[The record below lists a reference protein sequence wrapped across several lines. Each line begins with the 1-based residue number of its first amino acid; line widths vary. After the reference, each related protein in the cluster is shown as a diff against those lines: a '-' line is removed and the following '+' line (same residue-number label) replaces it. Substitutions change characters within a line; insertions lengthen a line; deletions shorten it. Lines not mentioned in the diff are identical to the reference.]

1 MKEQTQMNRS
11 RSSELRERALE
22 VIPGGVNSPVRAFA
36 AVGGEP
42 VFLARGDG
50 ARVWDADGNEYVD
63 FLSSWG
69 PLILGHAP
77 AVVLEAIQE
86 AAALG
91 TSFGASTEREVAF
104 AELLTSLIPSLEKVR
119 LVNSGTEATMSA
131 IRLARG
137 ATGRAKVVK
146 MEGGYHGHA
155 DGLLVR
161 AGSGG
166 ETFGVPDSAGVAP
179 GTASDTLT
187 VPYNDP
193 AAVAQLFDDVGG
205 EIAAVIIEPVA
216 GNMGVVPPAPGYLK
230 ALRDLTRR
238 HGALLIF
245 DEVITGLRLGLGGA
259 QEKFG
264 VLPDLTCLGKVI
276 GGGLPVGAYGGK
288 ASVMDQISPDG
299 PVYQAGTLSGNP
311 LAVAAGLATVRHLV
325 EQNPYG
331 RLDELATRFKQG
343 LEGIAGEAG
352 VPIRINAVGSMFTMF
367 FQQGPV
373 TDLASAK
380 ASDADRF
387 ARYHGEMLSRGVFL
401 APSQFE
407 AGFVGTA
414 HAEADV
420 DEALEAAREAF
431 RAL

>member
-1 MKEQTQMNRS
+1 MSNRS
-11 RSSELRERALE
+11 KSAELKERASK

-36 AVGGEP
+36 AVGGDP
-42 VFLARGDG
+42 VFLARGAG
-50 ARVWDADGNEYVD
+50 ARVWDADNNEYID
-63 FLSSWG
+63 FLASWG

-77 AVVLEAIQE
+77 AVILEALRE

-104 AELLTSLIPSLEKVR
+104 AELLTGLFPSMEKVR

-137 ATGRAKVVK
+137 CTGRAKVVK
-146 MEGGYHGHA
+146 MDGGYHGHA

-179 GTASDTLT
+179 GTAADTLT
-187 VPYNDP
+187 LPYNDTG
-193 AAVAQLFDDVGG
+193 AAEALFDQAGA

-216 GNMGVVPPAPGYLK
+216 GNMGVVPPQPGYLQ

-238 HGALLIF
+238 HGAMLIF
-245 DEVITGLRLGLGGA
+245 DEVITGLRVGLGGA
-259 QEKFG
+259 QFLYG
-264 VLPDLTCLGKVI
+264 VLPDLTCLGKII
-276 GGGLPVGAYGGK
+276 GGGLPVGAYGGP
-288 ASVMDQISPDG
+288 AALMDKISPDG

-311 LAVAAGLATVRHLV
+311 LAVAAGLAMVNELVRL
-325 EQNPYG
+325 NPYG
-331 RLDELATRFKQG
+331 DLEVLAGRFRLG
-343 LEGIAGEAG
+343 LETISKETG
-352 VPIRINAVGSMFTMF
+352 VPLCINSVGSMFTCF
-367 FQQGPV
+367 FQEGPI

-380 ASDADRF
+380 QSDTDLF
-387 ARYHGEMLSRGVFL
+387 ARYHAAMLERGVFL

-407 AGFVGTA
+407 AGFVGTT
-414 HAEADV
+414 HTEADV
-420 DEALEAAREAF
+420 DTALEKAREVL

>member
-1 MKEQTQMNRS
+1 MATRS
-11 RSSELRERALE
+11 KSAELKERAGK

-36 AVGGEP
+36 AVGGDP
-42 VFLARGDG
+42 VFLARGKG
-50 ARVWDADGNEYVD
+50 ARVWDADDNEYID
-63 FLSSWG
+63 FLASWG

-77 AVVLEAIQE
+77 AVILDALHE

-104 AELLTSLIPSLEKVR
+104 AELLTGLFPSMEKVR

-137 ATGRAKVVK
+137 CTGRAKVVK
-146 MEGGYHGHA
+146 MDGGYHGHS

-179 GTASDTLT
+179 GTAADTLT
-187 VPYNDP
+187 LPYNDP
-193 AAVAQLFDDVGG
+193 AAAAALFDQAGD

-216 GNMGVVPPAPGYLK
+216 GNMGVVPPLPGYLQT
-230 ALRDLTRR
+230 LRDLTRR

-245 DEVITGLRLGLGGA
+245 DEVITGLRVGLGGA
-259 QEKFG
+259 QLLYG
-264 VLPDLTCLGKVI
+264 VLPDLTCLGKII
-276 GGGLPVGAYGGK
+276 GGGLPVGAYGGP
-288 ASVMDQISPDG
+288 ATLMDKISPDG

-311 LAVAAGLATVRHLV
+311 LAVAAGMAMVNELVRL
-325 EQNPYG
+325 NPYG
-331 RLDELATRFKQG
+331 ELEALAGRFRQG
-343 LEGIAGEAG
+343 LEALSQETG
-352 VPIRINAVGSMFTMF
+352 VPLCVNSVGSMFTCF

-373 TDLASAK
+373 TDLATAK
-380 ASDADRF
+380 KSDTALF
-387 ARYHGEMLSRGVFL
+387 ARYHGAMLERGIFL

-414 HAEADV
+414 HTEADV
-420 DEALEAAREAF
+420 DTALEMARESL
-431 RAL
+431 RSL

>member
-1 MKEQTQMNRS
+1 MTTRS
-11 RSSELRERALE
+11 KSAALKERAAK

-42 VFLARGDG
+42 VFLERGAG
-50 ARVWDADGNEYVD
+50 ARVWDVDGNAYID

-77 AVVLEAIQE
+77 AVILDALTE
-86 AAALG
+86 AAAKG
-91 TSFGASTEREVAF
+91 TSFGASTEREVEF
-104 AELLTSLIPSLEKVR
+104 AELLTGLFPSMEKVR

-137 ATGRAKVVK
+137 CTGRAKVVK
-146 MEGGYHGHA
+146 MDGGYHGHA
-155 DGLLVR
+155 DGMLVK

-166 ETFGVPDSAGVAP
+166 ETFGVPDSAGVSP
-179 GTASDTLT
+179 GTAADTLT
-187 VPYNDP
+187 VPYND
-193 AAVAQLFDDVGG
+193 AAAAESLFDEVGG

-216 GNMGVVPPAPGYLK
+216 GNMGVVPPLPGYLK

-259 QEKFG
+259 QLLFG

-288 ASVMDQISPDG
+288 AALMDKVSPDG

-311 LAVAAGLATVRHLV
+311 LAVAAGMATVRELV
-325 EQNPYG
+325 RLNPYPG
-331 RLDELATRFKQG
+331 LEALAQRFKQG
-343 LEGIAGEAG
+343 LEGISAETG
-352 VPIRINAVGSMFTMF
+352 VPLCINSVGSMFTCF
-367 FQQGPV
+367 FQEGPV

-380 ASDADRF
+380 GSDTELF
-387 ARYHGEMLSRGVFL
+387 ARYHAAMLDRGVFL

-414 HAEADV
+414 HTEADV
-420 DEALEAAREAF
+420 DQALEQARDVLK
-431 RAL
+431 RL